1 MERQQTVYKP
11 IWALIFLLLCTML
24 LVAAC
29 GGGSSTEETGAGT
42 GVQPVV
48 PTMPPA
54 KFTAVAEQHA
64 ITTTTVVSRTVA
76 LTQTTQTTQIDAQ
89 SLERGAGI
97 YANRKC
103 AECHGA
109 QGEGVADKGSALA
122 GTELPL
128 QEFENI
134 LRTGGNGELGP
145 DHLYGQSAISPGG
158 MKILH
163 AWLQSL
169 PSQ

>member
-1 MERQQTVYKP
+1 MDTQRTVCKP
-11 IWALIFLLLCTML
+11 HGVRILLLICVL
-24 LVAAC
+24 LLAAC

-76 LTQTTQTTQIDAQ
+76 LTQTTQIDAQ

-109 QGEGVADKGSALA
+109 QGEGVTDKGSALA
-122 GTELPL
+122 GTQLPL
-128 QEFENI
+128 QEFETI

>member
-1 MERQQTVYKP
+1 MEKQQTMSNP
-11 IWALIFLLLCTML
+11 FWARILLLLCTVL

-54 KFTAVAEQHA
+54 KFPAVAEQHA
-64 ITTTTVVSRTVA
+64 ITTTSVVSPTAV
-76 LTQTTQTTQIDAQ
+76 LTQTAQ
-89 SLERGAGI
+89 ASAQDLERGSTI
-97 YANRKC
+97 YVNRKC
-103 AECHGA
+103 GECHGA

-122 GTELPL
+122 GTPLAL
-128 QEFENI
+128 QEFETI

-158 MKILH
+158 MKVLH

-169 PSQ
+169 PGQ

>member
-1 MERQQTVYKP
+1 MEKQQMNSNP
-11 IWALIFLLLCTML
+11 FWARILLLICVVL

-64 ITTTTVVSRTVA
+64 ITTTSVVSATAA
-76 LTQTTQTTQIDAQ
+76 LTQSTQIDVQ

-97 YANRKC
+97 YLNRKC
-103 AECHGA
+103 GECHGA

-122 GTELPL
+122 GTPLAL
-128 QEFENI
+128 QEFETI

-158 MKILH
+158 MKVLH

-169 PSQ
+169 PGQ

>member
-1 MERQQTVYKP
+1 MERQRIVCKP
-11 IWALIFLLLCTML
+11 IWARILLLLCTVL

-29 GGGSSTEETGAGT
+29 GGGSSTEETGAAT
-42 GVQPVV
+42 GGQPVV

-64 ITTTTVVSRTVA
+64 ITTTSVVSATAA
-76 LTQTTQTTQIDAQ
+76 LTQTAQ
-89 SLERGAGI
+89 ASAQDLERGATI
-97 YANRKC
+97 YVNRKC
-103 AECHGA
+103 GECHGA

-122 GTELPL
+122 GTPLAL
-128 QEFENI
+128 QEFETI

-158 MKILH
+158 MRVLH

-169 PSQ
+169 LGQ